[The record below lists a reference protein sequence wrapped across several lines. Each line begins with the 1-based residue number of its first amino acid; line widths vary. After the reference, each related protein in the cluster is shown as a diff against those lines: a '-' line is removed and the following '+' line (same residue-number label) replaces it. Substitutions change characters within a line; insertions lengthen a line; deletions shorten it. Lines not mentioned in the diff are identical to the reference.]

1 MNVHSQSAAPV
12 MTMNGMME
20 TSLALSA
27 RPDTNVTKVGFE
39 FLFFCGFLFFFCF
52 FFCYSCFLFY
62 DVRDGGDIYYCMM
75 DDEDDDRFFCW
86 QIIAGSPRVAGD
98 EEEEGVDDLEN
109 EFNLADANKQE
120 EQHELH
126 GHMSYS
132 DTYDRDLPEHMVH
145 APTQPQ
151 YPLLTNG
158 QVVCMIHPSIHHL
171 EQASTTVGAA
181 LLDWIC
187 NPQCFGDSVHWTGN
201 FVVVVGWVILIL

>member
-158 QVVCMIHPSIHHL
+158 QVVPDSEDDEQVIVGPPGLGNGGKRVHPLPYLDSSIPGTL
-171 EQASTTVGAA
+171 PQTANFRSLVG
-181 LLDWIC
+181 
-187 NPQCFGDSVHWTGN
+187 P
-201 FVVVVGWVILIL
+201 

>member
-62 DVRDGGDIYYCMM
+62 DVRDGGDIYCCMM

-158 QVVCMIHPSIHHL
+158 QVVPDSEDDEQVIVGPPGLGNGGKRVHPLPYLDSSIPGTL
-171 EQASTTVGAA
+171 PQTANFRSLVG
-181 LLDWIC
+181 
-187 NPQCFGDSVHWTGN
+187 P
-201 FVVVVGWVILIL
+201 

>member
-1 MNVHSQSAAPV
+1 VV
-12 MTMNGMME
+12 
-20 TSLALSA
+20 
-27 RPDTNVTKVGFE
+27 
-39 FLFFCGFLFFFCF
+39 
-52 FFCYSCFLFY
+52 
-62 DVRDGGDIYYCMM
+62 
-75 DDEDDDRFFCW
+75 
-86 QIIAGSPRVAGD
+86 GD

-158 QVVCMIHPSIHHL
+158 QVVCMIHPSIIWS
-171 EQASTTVGAA
+171 EQVP
-181 LLDWIC
+181 LLVLLCLIGFAI
-187 NPQCFGDSVHWTGN
+187 PSHQCFGDSVDWTGN
-201 FVVVVGWVILIL
+201 FVVVVVVGWVILIL